1 MGITFSEVFVDEFFI
16 SKKELFKL
24 RYEIIKAVR
33 NDKPRFG
40 NNMKKE
46 YTRCWLLIHLCCICK
61 KISYISNQRAKVQ
74 FIFTASKMDTTCLY
88 KPMINLIDASFHLVL
103 SNYMYQNNIFSICS
117 LHFFSCIRH
126 ARFLFAKHTFEH
138 PSNKIYHQFRS
149 PCGSRV

>member
-46 YTRCWLLIHLCCICK
+46 YTRC
-61 KISYISNQRAKVQ
+61 
-74 FIFTASKMDTTCLY
+74 
-88 KPMINLIDASFHLVL
+88 
-103 SNYMYQNNIFSICS
+103 
-117 LHFFSCIRH
+117 
-126 ARFLFAKHTFEH
+126 
-138 PSNKIYHQFRS
+138 
-149 PCGSRV
+149 